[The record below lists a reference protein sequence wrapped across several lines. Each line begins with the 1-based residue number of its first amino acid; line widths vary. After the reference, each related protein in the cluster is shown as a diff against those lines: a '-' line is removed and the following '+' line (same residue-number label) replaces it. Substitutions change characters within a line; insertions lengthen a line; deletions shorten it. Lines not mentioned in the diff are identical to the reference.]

1 MQTEVS
7 SALADVKMEPF
18 WLDRPDRPEVLP
30 PLAAPRKADLL
41 VVGGGFTGLWAAIQ
55 ARQAKPD
62 STVIL
67 IEKASVASGASGRPG
82 GVVSTSVMHGLS
94 NAARIFPKDIAALER
109 LGQENMRGFMQT
121 ISENHIDCHAEWG
134 GELTVAIDDAQ
145 IDSLHE
151 EHALHLKYGH
161 NAVFLDAA
169 ALRDHISAPR
179 YKAGV
184 WSKDIAGT
192 VHPALLAWGL
202 KRLALKLGVEIHENT
217 PLDTIE
223 ETGGRMRV
231 TTPHGSVTAT
241 HVLLAT
247 NAFVAGHAH
256 IKRRIV
262 TVRDRVLATEPLSD
276 AQMNAIGWGH
286 RQGIYDMRTQMNYMR
301 LTKDN
306 RIIFGG
312 RLAYAFGGNT
322 SPAIDRTHDTYA
334 PLASAFFETFPQLEG
349 LHFSHAWSGAI
360 DLSTRMAVHF
370 QRYFGGKVVYA
381 GGYSGF
387 GVSASRFGARIAL
400 DILNGSRLP
409 ESRLEFAT
417 QLPSIVPP
425 EPFRWLGA
433 QITMNRARHG
443 RREGRV
449 APSMAEIRLKPG
461 LSADVNGC
469 TMARQTQGQ
478 GVELQ
483 G

>member
-1 MQTEVS
+1 MTS
-7 SALADVKMEPF
+7 KALADVKMEPF
-18 WLDRPDRPEVLP
+18 WLDRPDRPEVLS
-30 PLAAPRKADLL
+30 PLTAARNADLL

-62 STVIL
+62 GTVIL

-94 NAARIFPKDIAALER
+94 NAARIFPKDIAALEV
-109 LGQENMRGFMQT
+109 LGKENMHGFMQT
-121 ISENHIDCHAEWG
+121 IADNGIDCHAEWG
-134 GELTVAIDDAQ
+134 GELNVAIDDSQ
-145 IDSLHE
+145 IDSLRD

-161 NAVFLDAA
+161 NAVFLDQS
-169 ALRDHISAPR
+169 ALADHIRSPR

-184 WSKDIAGT
+184 WTKDVAGT

-202 KRLALKLGVEIHENT
+202 KRLALELGVEIYEST
-217 PLDTIE
+217 PLETIE
-223 ETGGRMRV
+223 ETGGKMGV
-231 TTPHGSVTAT
+231 TTPHGSVTAGR
-241 HVLLAT
+241 VLLAT
-247 NAFVAGHAH
+247 NAFMAGHKH

-262 TVRDRVLATEPLSD
+262 PIRDRVLATEPLSE
-276 AQMNAIGWGH
+276 AQIAAIGWGN

-312 RLAYAFGGNT
+312 RLAYAFNGDT
-322 SPAIDRTHDTYA
+322 SPAVDRARDTYA
-334 PLASAFFETFPQLEG
+334 PLARAFFDTFPQLEG
-349 LHFSHAWSGAI
+349 LRFTHAWSGAI

-370 QRYFGGKVVYA
+370 QRYFDGKVVYA

-387 GVSASRFGARIAL
+387 GVSASRFGARVAL
-400 DILNGSRLP
+400 DILAGSTLP

-433 QITMNRARHG
+433 QITMNALDTADAKGGWRM
-443 RREGRV
+443 
-449 APSMAEIRLKPG
+449 PWLKFV
-461 LSADVNGC
+461 SALGFP
-469 TMARQTQGQ
+469 
-478 GVELQ
+478 LH
-483 G
+483 

>member
-1 MQTEVS
+1 MQTMVS
-7 SALADVKMEPF
+7 NALADVKMAPF

-41 VVGGGFTGLWAAIQ
+41 IVGGGFTGLWAAIQ
-55 ARQAKPD
+55 ARQARPD
-62 STVIL
+62 IAVVL

-94 NAARIFPKDIAALER
+94 NAARIFPKDIAALEA
-109 LGQENMRGFMQT
+109 LGQDNMRGFMRT
-121 ISENHIDCHAEWG
+121 ITDNDIDCHAEWG
-134 GELTVAIDDAQ
+134 GELTVAIDGSQ

-151 EHALHLKYGH
+151 EHQIHLKYGH
-161 NAVFLDAA
+161 NAVLLDEA
-169 ALRDHISAPR
+169 ALRQHIRSPR

-184 WSKDIAGT
+184 WSKDSAGT

-202 KRLALKLGVEIHENT
+202 KRLALKLGVEIYENT
-217 PLDTIE
+217 PLETIE
-223 ETGGRMRV
+223 ESGGKIRV
-231 TTPHGSVTAT
+231 TTPHGAVVADR
-241 HVLLAT
+241 VLLAT
-247 NAFVAGHAH
+247 NAFAAGHKH

-262 TVRDRVLATEPLSD
+262 AIRDRVLATAPLSP
-276 AQMNAIGWGH
+276 AQMAAIGWSH

-301 LTKDN
+301 LTQDN

-312 RLAYAFGGNT
+312 RLAYAFNGET
-322 SPAIDRTHDTYA
+322 APAVDRAHDTYA
-334 PLASAFFETFPQLEG
+334 PLAAAFFETFPQLEG

-400 DILNGSRLP
+400 DILNGSALP

-417 QLPSIVPP
+417 QLPPMVPP

-433 QITMNRARHG
+433 QITMNALDTADEKGGWRW
-443 RREGRV
+443 
-449 APSMAEIRLKPG
+449 PWLKFV
-461 LSADVNGC
+461 SALGFPLN
-469 TMARQTQGQ
+469 
-478 GVELQ
+478 
-483 G
+483 